1 MSSEYKAKQNHSP
14 LPCVVPKAIWSL
26 PSPDAIADRRGTGTE
41 WKSQNILF
49 LTVVV
54 SYETNPTPKCILFS
68 FRWHRAFSGSAAPL
82 YSLPSEKRLWVAP
95 EGRAGPIFSHSLDIF
110 NDFRCVWWLD
120 RMMIMFMGECS
131 GNMMVTVTMMT
142 LSGSQAD
149 DDDNSWVGADDDG

>member
-54 SYETNPTPKCILFS
+54 SYETNPTPKCTLLS
-68 FRWHRAFSGSAAPL
+68 FRWHHAFSGSAAPL
-82 YSLPSEKRLWVAP
+82 YSLPPAKPIWVAP
-95 EGRAGPIFSHSLDIF
+95 WGQGWAHIFTLFRYLQRFSLHLMIG
-110 NDFRCVWWLD
+110 WWPYSWGLHRKHD
-120 RMMIMFMGECS
+120 DDGD
-131 GNMMVTVTMMT
+131 VTTMT
-142 LSGSQAD
+142 LTNRYVDDVDICWVGD
-149 DDDNSWVGADDDG
+149 DDDG

>member
-68 FRWHRAFSGSAAPL
+68 FRWHHAFSGSAAPL

-110 NDFRCVWWLD
+110 NNFRCVGWSDDDHVHGGLHRKHD
-120 RMMIMFMGECS
+120 DDGD
-131 GNMMVTVTMMT
+131 VTTMT
-142 LSGSQAD
+142 LTNRYVDDVDICWVGD
-149 DDDNSWVGADDDG
+149 DDDG